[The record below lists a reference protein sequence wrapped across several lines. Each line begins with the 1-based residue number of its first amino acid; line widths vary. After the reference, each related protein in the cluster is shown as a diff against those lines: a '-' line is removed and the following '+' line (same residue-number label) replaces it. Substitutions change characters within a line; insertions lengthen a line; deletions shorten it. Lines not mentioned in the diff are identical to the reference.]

1 MVGEPSSSRKPP
13 FDDRRK
19 AELVEMI
26 GATLRTQL
34 LIQGTS
40 IPDLANPDGSKALGY
55 VYGFVD
61 AALRSVGQDMAKMD
75 IGPPVTYQVLRAVFD
90 DDANRYLQWL
100 QMHIGESDLMMAG
113 VMSGGQQ
120 FVDWQSGKLEMPM
133 GLARFVLESQ
143 DKASL
148 VPSSPPSQ
156 PPSAVDAAEAGERW
170 AMPVRAVIGLPF
182 VETIWRTVRAIYPR
196 SPMPMSKSIIPY
208 DVGIALLAIIVA
220 ILLPASP
227 LTNGLTFLIA
237 TAVLARYLTRSR
249 AGYLRRRAHWTR
261 ASWRRFLTACALPAV
276 ACVLCVGMVTA
287 LESRLPI
294 VGAAHS
300 ATRGI
305 WAATT
310 MAFMVVGVGGLAF
323 ALELLESGDASQQFA
338 WPHWPSRTLR

>member
-1 MVGEPSSSRKPP
+1 MPISNS
-13 FDDRRK
+13 
-19 AELVEMI
+19 
-26 GATLRTQL
+26 LRS
-34 LIQGTS
+34 IGTS
-40 IPDLANPDGSKALGY
+40 
-55 VYGFVD
+55 
-61 AALRSVGQDMAKMD
+61 
-75 IGPPVTYQVLRAVFD
+75 
-90 DDANRYLQWL
+90 
-100 QMHIGESDLMMAG
+100 
-113 VMSGGQQ
+113 
-120 FVDWQSGKLEMPM
+120 
-133 GLARFVLESQ
+133 
-143 DKASL
+143 
-148 VPSSPPSQ
+148 
-156 PPSAVDAAEAGERW
+156 
-170 AMPVRAVIGLPF
+170 
-182 VETIWRTVRAIYPR
+182 
-196 SPMPMSKSIIPY
+196 
-208 DVGIALLAIIVA
+208 IALLAVVAA

-227 LTNGLTFLIA
+227 LRNGLTFGIA
-237 TAVLARYLTRSR
+237 TAVLGRYLTRAR